1 MIIDILKEIANTSK
15 SGEKKAILAKH
26 SGNSVLKEV
35 FEYTYNPEK
44 VYGVKNAE
52 TVEMN
57 RNQYDFEHGWPFFKY
72 TLDAMAEKQLTGNAA
87 RDAIEH
93 DLEMTDSAT
102 QKWMIQIL
110 NKDLKIGLGLSE
122 ALKVWPGLVPVFD
135 VVLAKAYKD
144 HKEKVNFDSGE
155 WVVLQKIDGCRIIS
169 QNKASGSSFKT
180 REGKYFT
187 TMGIMA
193 ERFAKL
199 SGIEFTI
206 DGELCSIDEKGNED
220 FKSIIKVARRKD
232 YTIPN
237 PTIKAF
243 DFLSNEDFDY
253 GTSKKKYTER
263 MEDLNEFIKKHKIE
277 GVLPIEYER
286 ITSKEVFD
294 RWLAKARK
302 NKWEGLMLRKDVP
315 YKNGRISELLKVK
328 DFQDAEYVVEGIET
342 GKLSFSEKGKGI
354 VEHECVSALKIK
366 HKGYDVKVGSGLEK
380 EQRIEW
386 FKDPGKIIGKKITV
400 SYFEE
405 TTNDSGGVS
414 LRFPTLVA
422 VRDYE

>member
-1 MIIDILKEIANTSK
+1 MIVDILKEIANTSK
-15 SGEKKAILAKH
+15 SSEKKAILAKH
-26 SGNSVLKEV
+26 SGDSVLKEV
-35 FEYTYNPEK
+35 FECTYNPEK

-52 TVEMN
+52 IVESKDHE
-57 RNQYDFEHGWPFFKY
+57 DFEHVWGHFKSV
-72 TLDAMAEKQLTGNAA
+72 LDDMAKKELTGNSA
-87 RDAIEH
+87 RVGIDYVLSKTDAI
-93 DLEMTDSAT
+93 T
-102 QKWMIQIL
+102 QKWLIQIL
-110 NKDLKIGLGLSE
+110 NKDLKVGLGLSE

-155 WVVLQKIDGCRIIS
+155 WVVQRKLDGIRVIS
-169 QNKASGSSFKT
+169 QNKADGASFKT
-180 REGKYFT
+180 REGKDIA
-187 TMGIMA
+187 TMGVMA
-193 ERFAKL
+193 ERFEKIGNAK
-199 SGIEFTI
+199 FTI

-220 FKSIIKVARRKD
+220 FKSIIKIARKKD

-253 GTSKKKYTER
+253 GKSEKKYTER
-263 MEDLNEFIKKHKIE
+263 MEALNEFVKKHKIE
-277 GVLPIEYER
+277 GVLPVEYER
-286 ITSKEVFD
+286 VTSKEVFD
-294 RWLAKARK
+294 RWLAKARE
-302 NKWEGLMLRKDVP
+302 NGWEGLMLRKDVP

-405 TTNDSGGVS
+405 TSNDSGGVS